1 MNVYRHIDKH
11 WKVLMWLPIL
21 LLIFSVAILAYSM
34 ATTGEALKRD
44 IELSG
49 GKLIEVEVGS
59 VDLQK
64 ISSEM
69 PYASIRLISG
79 VKKSL
84 LVQFPVDMN
93 EQQVFEK
100 IKSLAEVKSD
110 PSYRTIEPLL
120 GDLFFQQTKIALII
134 AFIFMSIVVFVL
146 FRTFAPSIAV

>member
-21 LLIFSVAILAYSM
+21 LLIFSAGILTYSM

-69 PYASIRLISG
+69 PYANIRLISG
-79 VKKSL
+79 VKKRL
-84 LVQFPVDMN
+84 LVQFPVDMDEN
-93 EQQVFEK
+93 VVFEK
-100 IKSLAEVKSD
+100 LKAIAEVESD
-110 PSYRTIEPLL
+110 PS
-120 GDLFFQQTKIALII
+120 
-134 AFIFMSIVVFVL
+134 
-146 FRTFAPSIAV
+146 FRT